1 VTGTAVTATFS
12 QPMDPATINSS
23 PAGTLLTF
31 TLKETASG
39 NNVAGTVAMNA
50 ANTMAT
56 FTPTASAL
64 TPNTS
69 YTATVTT
76 AAKNAGGTAMANP
89 IAWSFTTKAA
99 AFAAQAP
106 VGLGTTSNFVILT
119 KSGVTNTGSHA
130 SVITG
135 NIGSS
140 PITAAAMSGVF
151 CTEIAGTIFGVDA
164 AYVGSGAV
172 TCFAGNPPAAN
183 KTLVDNAVLDMGTAY
198 NDAAGRTSP
207 DFSDLG
213 AGNIGGLTL
222 VPGLYKWSTGVLIST
237 DVTISGGPDDVWIFQ
252 IAGDITQANGIKVNL
267 AGGAQAKNIFWQV
280 GGGTGVAI
288 GTTAQFKGTVLAV
301 TVDCWHRLR
310 SLLMPP
316 RLHSPPRKQAR
327 NTMAGTKEAAINGLD
342 RDGDND
348 DDHDDHG
355 DHDEK
360 RKRTELRTRPGKNF
374 FPAEMRKDPRGSF
387 FFLAPCLRRH
397 RHPRLRTLLRNPD
410 VAAAGCAAC
419 GVTVR

>member
-1 VTGTAVTATFS
+1 MGKRKHGSATNCGWFMALLLSALLAGCGSGGGGTQSFASGTATVVPGAAGTPGASATDPTVGSASPSNSATNVPTSTNSKTNVVTGTAVTATFS

-76 AAKNAGGTAMANP
+76 AAKNAGGTAMTNP

-301 TVDCWHRLR
+301 KAITLATGAVVNGRLLAQTQVTLDATTVT
-310 SLLMPP
+310 
-316 RLHSPPRKQAR
+316 Q
-327 NTMAGTKEAAINGLD
+327 
-342 RDGDND
+342 
-348 DDHDDHG
+348 
-355 DHDEK
+355 
-360 RKRTELRTRPGKNF
+360 
-374 FPAEMRKDPRGSF
+374 PAP
-387 FFLAPCLRRH
+387 
-397 RHPRLRTLLRNPD
+397 
-410 VAAAGCAAC
+410 
-419 GVTVR
+419 